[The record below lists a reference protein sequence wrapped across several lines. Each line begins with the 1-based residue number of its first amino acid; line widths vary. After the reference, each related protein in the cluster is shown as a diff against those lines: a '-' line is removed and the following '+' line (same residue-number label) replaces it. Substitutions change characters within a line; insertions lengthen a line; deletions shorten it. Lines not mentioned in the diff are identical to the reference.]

1 MPTIRL
7 YDTFGGTWHHNT
19 DPSAVEVSANFT
31 PLADGTCTE
40 LSWYRGSTTSAL
52 KPDRLRLYDRAAGAI
67 VAEVTSV
74 PDTGA
79 IGWQRTTISSVS
91 IVANR
96 IYQVAAHFPAGGGFV
111 DSPAYNSNLPTY
123 PVTWASI
130 GRRSF
135 NYTGLVISGET
146 SNNTSNYAV
155 DVLLDVGPAPA
166 PPDPGPVVAAEL
178 DNWLSTDPEVQT
190 HEADGLPWLTRA
202 AVDSSRSVLDALAG
216 VVDDIG
222 DAIGNVGDAASTV
235 GSLMAR
241 VAQILLDTG
250 EILARIPGTILTSI
264 SDTVAAL
271 LSWLGT
277 GAKPPDVPTLPVQ
290 VADVA
295 DQLSALAG
303 QVSQLAG
310 NVEQLQA
317 PLAGFPTDF
326 ELVDEFTF
334 VECVAWNVAADVY
347 VIHVTAPPR
356 GMAYSAVCGISS
368 LPRAGWWSP
377 LADTIPGEQ
386 HYINFEFHLAS
397 HPAGRLPGILVQL
410 GHEGEGTVQAWN
422 RLPPPIGP

>member
-1 MPTIRL
+1 VPTIRL

-74 PDTGA
+74 PDSGA
-79 IGWQRTTISSVS
+79 IGWQRTAISSVS

-155 DVLLDVGPAPA
+155 DVLLDVGPAPE

-190 HEADGLPWLTRA
+190 HEADGLPWLTK
-202 AVDSSRSVLDALAG
+202 V
-216 VVDDIG
+216 
-222 DAIGNVGDAASTV
+222 
-235 GSLMAR
+235 
-241 VAQILLDTG
+241 
-250 EILARIPGTILTSI
+250 
-264 SDTVAAL
+264 
-271 LSWLGT
+271 
-277 GAKPPDVPTLPVQ
+277 
-290 VADVA
+290 VADVTKNAVDATKIVVDATKDIVDLIPTKDDA
-295 DQLSALAG
+295 DWTAIKKLWQIAGVLTDAEIALWNLHAQRAPTQLTGTTPGGGSAFYSGDGRQVAQTAADLQDQVSALAG

-347 VIHVTAPPR
+347 VIHVSTPPR

-386 HYINFEFHLAS
+386 HYINFEFHLVS